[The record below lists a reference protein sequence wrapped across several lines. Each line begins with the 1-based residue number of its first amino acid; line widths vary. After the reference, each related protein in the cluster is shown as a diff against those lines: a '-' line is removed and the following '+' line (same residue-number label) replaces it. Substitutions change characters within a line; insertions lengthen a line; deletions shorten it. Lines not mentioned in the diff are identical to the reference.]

1 MESAPNPQP
10 LTLHHPGNQSQ
21 LVPMPYMAEFQDPD
35 EEELDLGQLFAVI
48 RRRAFVILGVA
59 TLVTGGV
66 AVWTANQTPEYEG
79 KFQILVEPVTSQDDN
94 FSRISALAGG
104 LGGQFLQGQGSGLD
118 YDSQLAVL
126 QSPKLMDPIVQQL
139 QARYPEL
146 DYNALIGGNESP
158 LSLDRFNK
166 NTKILEVRYRDA
178 EPEKIQFVL
187 ETLQNAYLR
196 YSLEDRKSNISQ
208 GIQFIEDQLPQL
220 RQRVDTLQEQL
231 QKFRQQYNIIEP
243 QLQGEQLAQQ
253 LTKLD
258 DQLLEAQAQ
267 LVQEQ
272 QLYETLRRQIG
283 LEPGTAIAASVLSE
297 APTYQARLNRLKELE
312 NQIAAESTRFT
323 PNSPQVQ
330 VLLEERR
337 TIELLLGQEASE
349 VLGSQLPGGVVGNPQ
364 APFQNTIRTGLI
376 QEMVKAASQIQVLQ
390 VRNQVLGEAAKMLS
404 EYREQF
410 PVILRQYTDLQR
422 ELQIANTTLTEL
434 LARREGLRVDAAER
448 EIPWEVISSATIPRN
463 ENGELV
469 PVSPSL
475 PRNLVL
481 GAMLGLMLG
490 FGAALLAERLDNV
503 FHSPEDLKDA
513 TRLPILGLIPASDR
527 SVVLPSADAR
537 GGAAVQDFRDFGF
550 LEAFR
555 ALNANIRFLTPGK
568 PLRSVAIASAIP
580 AEGKSTVAVNLAEAA
595 ASMGQRVLLVDA
607 DLRWPQV
614 HKRLGLPNRQ
624 GLTHLIATEMDM
636 NEAIQRSPVEPNL
649 FILTAGATP
658 PDPIRLLSSEKMH
671 NLMQQWHSLFDLV
684 IYDTPPLLG
693 VVDGRVLAAY
703 TDGIGLVVSIG
714 QTEKP
719 AIQQAIAELQTGNTK
734 VLGIIANG
742 VQGQNS
748 AWDYSRHYNNGGD
761 RELEAEEEEEAISL

>member
-1 MESAPNPQP
+1 MESAPNSQP
-10 LTLHHPGNQSQ
+10 LTLHQPGNPSQ
-21 LVPMPYMAEFQDPD
+21 FVPMPYMAEFQDPD

-126 QSPKLMDPIVQQL
+126 QSPKLMDPIVQQI

-146 DYNALIGGNESP
+146 EYNSMIGGKKPP

-187 ETLQNAYLR
+187 DTLQNSYLR

-220 RQRVDTLQEQL
+220 RQRVDALQEQL
-231 QKFRQQYNIIEP
+231 QKFRQEYNLIEP

-258 DQLLEAQAQ
+258 DQLLDAQAQ
-267 LVQEQ
+267 LVQQQ

-312 NQIAAESTRFT
+312 NKIAAESTRFT
-323 PNSPQVQ
+323 ANSPQVQ

-349 VLGSQLPGGVVGNPQ
+349 VLGGDLPGGVVGNPQ

-410 PVILRQYTDLQR
+410 PIILRQYTDLQR
-422 ELQIANTTLTEL
+422 ELQIANSTLTEL

-448 EIPWEVISSATIPRN
+448 EVPWEVISAATIPLD
-463 ENGELV
+463 ENGNPV

-475 PRNLVL
+475 ARNLVL

-537 GGAAVQDFRDFGF
+537 GGDAFQDFRDFGF

-555 ALNANIRFLTPGK
+555 ALNANIRFLNPGQ

-614 HKRLGLPNRQ
+614 HKRLGLSNRQ

-636 NEAIQRSPVEPNL
+636 NEAIQRSPIEPNL

-671 NLMQQWHSLFDLV
+671 NLMQQWHGLFDLV

-703 TDGIGLVVSIG
+703 TDGIGLVVSMG

-734 VLGIIANG
+734 ILGIIANG

-748 AWDYSRHYNNGGD
+748 AWDYGDRHYSGGD
-761 RELEAEEEEEAISL
+761 RELEAEEEEAISL

>member
-10 LTLHHPGNQSQ
+10 LTLHQPGNSSQ
-21 LVPMPYMAEFQDPD
+21 FVPMPYMAEFQDPD
-35 EEELDLGQLFAVI
+35 EEELDLGQLFTVI

-79 KFQILVEPVTSQDDN
+79 QFQILVEPVTSADDN

-126 QSPKLMDPIVQQL
+126 QSPKLMDPIIQQI
-139 QARYPEL
+139 QVRYPEL
-146 DYNALIGGNESP
+146 EYNSMSGALV
-158 LSLDRFNK
+158 LDRFNK
-166 NTKILEVRYRDA
+166 TTKILEVRYRDA

-187 ETLQNAYLR
+187 ETLQNSYLR

-220 RQRVDTLQEQL
+220 RQRVDALQEQL
-231 QKFRQQYNIIEP
+231 QKFRQEYNLIEP
-243 QLQGEQLAQQ
+243 ELQGQQLAQQ

-267 LVQEQ
+267 LVQQQ

-312 NQIAAESTRFT
+312 NTIAAESTRFT
-323 PNSPQVQ
+323 PSSPQVQ

-349 VLGSQLPGGVVGNPQ
+349 VLGGQLPGPVVGNPQ
-364 APFQNTIRTGLI
+364 APFQNSIRTGLI
-376 QEMVKAASQIQVLQ
+376 AEMVKAVSQIQVLQ

-410 PVILRQYTDLQR
+410 PIILRQYTDLQR

-434 LARREGLRVDAAER
+434 LARREGLRVDAAQR
-448 EIPWEVISSATIPRN
+448 EVPWEVISAATIPRD
-463 ENGELV
+463 ENGNPV

-475 PRNLVL
+475 PRNLAL

-537 GGAAVQDFRDFGF
+537 GSAAFQDVRDFGF

-555 ALNANIRFLTPGK
+555 ALNANIRFLTPDK

-649 FILTAGATP
+649 FILTAGVTP

-671 NLMQQWHSLFDLV
+671 NLMQQWHALFDLV

-703 TDGIGLVVSIG
+703 TDGIGLVVSMG

-748 AWDYSRHYNNGGD
+748 AWDYGRHYNNGGD
-761 RELEAEEEEEAISL
+761 RELEAEEEEVSAGV